1 MIGAALGFS
10 SVYVVSFFIL
20 YRLARKEDLVQYNR
34 AGTMKIWASSIVMF
48 LIVYV
53 ALHFMVERFGYS
65 LFVLPSLILLGGVIY
80 LGLASRLRVFSREE
94 REFILSMFPDRL
106 NSIKK
111 LISFLVLGNEKEV
124 FS

>member
-10 SVYVVSFFIL
+10 SVYVVSFIIL
-20 YRLARKEDLVQYNR
+20 YRLARKEDLVQYNIS
-34 AGTMKIWASSIVMF
+34 GTMKIWASSIVMF
-48 LIVYV
+48 LIVYM

-65 LFVLPSLILLGGVIY
+65 LFVLPSLIILGGVIY

-111 LISFLVLGNEKEV
+111 LISFLVLGNQK
-124 FS
+124 